1 MKDYVSNKE
10 AYEKNREQA
19 LKESWSSPNLSGKA
33 GNFKLRK
40 KISISHLNDIGRPE
54 FYPEG
59 MQPKIERENTE
70 PTLPKLA
77 RQQSFARGY
86 KNAAKSFD
94 NSNNFE
100 FIMAKHGSYP
110 FLNVYSP

>member
-59 MQPKIERENTE
+59 M
-70 PTLPKLA
+70 
-77 RQQSFARGY
+77 
-86 KNAAKSFD
+86 
-94 NSNNFE
+94 
-100 FIMAKHGSYP
+100 
-110 FLNVYSP
+110 